1 MALDQNIN
9 TLEKEKFLETSNSET
24 AVRVAIAAGS
34 GGITGEFT
42 VSGLKIAG
50 KVTVVT
56 VNDATWTAIPTT
68 ALANRNAISIINRSG
83 QQVKINYS
91 PSIIGYVGVPID
103 NGSERFYDI
112 SDSIVV
118 YCKSQTG
125 SAELIVEELA

>member
-1 MALDQNIN
+1 MALDENIN
-9 TLEKEKFLETSNSET
+9 TLEKAKFLETSANET
-24 AVRVAIAAGS
+24 AVRVAIAAGE
-34 GGITGEFT
+34 GGVTGEFT
-42 VSGLKIAG
+42 PSGLKIAG
-50 KVTVVT
+50 RVSIVN
-56 VNDATWTAIPTT
+56 VNDTTWTALPAT
-68 ALANRNAISIINRSG
+68 ALTDRNAISIINRSG

-91 PSIIGYVGVPID
+91 ASVSGYVGVPID